1 MLVVLF
7 VSGVICNGY
16 NQPVSSAEGEE
27 GADISCHCKALHSAA
42 QNSCT
47 AEQHSRAAQQ
57 IYLATALVS
66 KLQGKLALM
75 PMPSVLKCSVVVE
88 ELLHLKV
95 HSSSFYSAQ

>member
-7 VSGVICNGY
+7 VTATIS
-16 NQPVSSAEGEE
+16 QSAVLREKRGQIYL
-27 GADISCHCKALHSAA
+27 ATAKP
-42 QNSCT
+42 CT
-47 AEQHSRAAQQ
+47 AQHRTAAQQ

-66 KLQGKLALM
+66 KLQGKHALM

>member
-7 VSGVICNGY
+7 VTATIS
-16 NQPVSSAEGEE
+16 QSAVLREKRGQIYL
-27 GADISCHCKALHSAA
+27 ATAKP
-42 QNSCT
+42 CT
-47 AEQHSRAAQQ
+47 AQHRTAAQQ

-66 KLQGKLALM
+66 KRALM

>member
-42 QNSCT
+42 QKSC
-47 AEQHSRAAQQ
+47 AADISCHSSCIEAARETC
-57 IYLATALVS
+57 IDANA
-66 KLQGKLALM
+66 
-75 PMPSVLKCSVVVE
+75 MPSVLKCSVVVE